1 MIVVTHDGVSANID
15 AVEAGKG
22 MHFIDN
28 PLSAVLVAD
37 LVLLIFTA

>member
-1 MIVVTHDGVSANID
+1 VITHNGVGTNID

-28 PLSAVLVAD
+28 PLSAVLVTD